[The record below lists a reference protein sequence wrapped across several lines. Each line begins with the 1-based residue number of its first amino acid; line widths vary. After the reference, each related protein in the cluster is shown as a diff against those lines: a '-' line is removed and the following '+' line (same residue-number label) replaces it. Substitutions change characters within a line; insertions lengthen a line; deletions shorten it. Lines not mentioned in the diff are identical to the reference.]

1 MMQGEIWLVNLD
13 PTIGAEIKKTRP
25 CAIVSD
31 NAIGVL
37 PLKIVAPF
45 ADFKERYR
53 IVPWMVILEPDSLN
67 KLSKSSALDLFQVR
81 CLAEERL
88 IRRIGQIDA
97 DSLLKA
103 QSALKIVFGIR

>member
-45 ADFKERYR
+45 NDFKERYR
-53 IVPWMVILEPDSLN
+53 MVPWMVILEPDSLN

>member
-13 PTIGAEIKKTRP
+13 PTVGAKIKKTRA

-37 PLKIVAPF
+37 PLKIIAPLT
-45 ADFKERYR
+45 DFKERYR

-67 KLSKSSALDLFQVR
+67 KLSKTSALDLFQVR

-103 QSALKIVFGIR
+103 QSALKTVFGIR